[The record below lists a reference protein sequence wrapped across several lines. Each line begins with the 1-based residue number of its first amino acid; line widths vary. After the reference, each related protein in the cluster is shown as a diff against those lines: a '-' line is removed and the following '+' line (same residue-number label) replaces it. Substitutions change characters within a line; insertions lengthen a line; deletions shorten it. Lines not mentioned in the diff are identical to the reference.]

1 METIILLPHMLVEYI
16 SVAHISDLFTLTWD
30 TVKQDKVQQKERRLL
45 KNQMTSLLRT
55 YTQIKKTQMWGN

>member
-1 METIILLPHMLVEYI
+1 MLVEYI
-16 SVAHISDLFTLTWD
+16 SVAHISDLFTLKWD